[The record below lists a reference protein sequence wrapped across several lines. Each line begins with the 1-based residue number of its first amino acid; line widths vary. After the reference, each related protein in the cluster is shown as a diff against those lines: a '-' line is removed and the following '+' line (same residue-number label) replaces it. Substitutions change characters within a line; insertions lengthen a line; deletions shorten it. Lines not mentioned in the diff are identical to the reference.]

1 MKFAEAM
8 RAMAAARKANSE
20 QLRALLGAAEQD
32 EMITRNREEIP
43 VIERGWLKRALFV
56 AEPVVG

>member
-1 MKFAEAM
+1 M